1 MVDRALGEGCGG
13 GVAGTLGVPSHP
25 KSLGRVC
32 GALCGLNRSFLLGP
46 IVATGAVEAER
57 WEEER
62 RGSEQGLVDRI
73 WGLRAAVTPE
83 DSPC

>member
-1 MVDRALGEGCGG
+1 MAAVAERAGWWTGHWGEGCG
-13 GVAGTLGVPSHP
+13 GVAGTLGVPSRP

-32 GALCGLNRSFLLGP
+32 GALGGLNRGFSLGP

-62 RGSEQGLVDRI
+62 
-73 WGLRAAVTPE
+73 
-83 DSPC
+83 